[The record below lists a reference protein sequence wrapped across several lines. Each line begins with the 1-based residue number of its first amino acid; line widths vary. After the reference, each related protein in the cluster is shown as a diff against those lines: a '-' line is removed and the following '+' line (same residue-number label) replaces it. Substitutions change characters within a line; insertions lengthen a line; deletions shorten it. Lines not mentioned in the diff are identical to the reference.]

1 MMLLLSFM
9 KVVLV
14 PVLIVIIVFD
24 VVLFLVIFGK
34 SKSKNFQ
41 INRELEDEEQAA
53 YLREFVKNKKVK
65 KFMH

>member
-1 MMLLLSFM
+1 MLLLSFM
-9 KVVLV
+9 KVVLA

-24 VVLFLVIFGK
+24 VFLFLVIFGK

-41 INRELEDEEQAA
+41 INDEEQAA
-53 YLREFVKNKKVK
+53 YLREFVKNKKIK

>member
-1 MMLLLSFM
+1 MLLLSFM

-34 SKSKNFQ
+34 SKSKNFK

>member
-1 MMLLLSFM
+1 MLLLSFM

-41 INRELEDEEQAA
+41 INKELEDEEQAA

>member
-41 INRELEDEEQAA
+41 INKELEDEEQAA